1 MKTGS
6 SMRLF
11 LLIPGNLLALILT
24 CLGVN
29 ILQTNML
36 GWFLLL
42 LGVAYMAG
50 GAIFLWPKNAPLVSR
65 SDQAAHDEVGD
76 RSFWLVLPGF
86 LGVFFGSPLEYIYL
100 RSMEQANLAVQTTA
114 LALILSGMALRVWTR
129 LTLKG
134 QYTGHV
140 QVLKGQPLQTGGPY
154 HYVRH
159 PGYAAYLLICV
170 GLAVGLGSLIGLAST
185 FFILL
190 PGLFFRMRVEEEM
203 LTAQYGDAYREYAAR
218 TKRLF
223 PGIW

>member
-6 SMRLF
+6 HIRLF
-11 LLIPGNLLALILT
+11 LLVPGNALALILT
-24 CLGVN
+24 CLGVD
-29 ILQTNML
+29 ILRTNLL

-42 LGVAYMAG
+42 LGVAYMVG

-65 SDQAAHDEVGD
+65 SDQAARDEAGD

-86 LGVFFGSPLEYIYL
+86 LVVFFGSPLEYIYL
-100 RSMEQANLAVQTTA
+100 DSMERTSLVTQIAAW
-114 LALILSGMALRVWTR
+114 ALILSGMALRIWTR
-129 LTLKG
+129 LTLKN

-154 HYVRH
+154 RYIRH

-170 GLAVGLGSLIGLAST
+170 GLAVGLGSFIGLAST
-185 FFILL
+185 FLILM
-190 PGLFFRMRVEEEM
+190 PGLFCRMCVEEEM
-203 LTAQYGDAYREYAAR
+203 LTEQYGDEYLEYAVR
-218 TKRLF
+218 TKRIF